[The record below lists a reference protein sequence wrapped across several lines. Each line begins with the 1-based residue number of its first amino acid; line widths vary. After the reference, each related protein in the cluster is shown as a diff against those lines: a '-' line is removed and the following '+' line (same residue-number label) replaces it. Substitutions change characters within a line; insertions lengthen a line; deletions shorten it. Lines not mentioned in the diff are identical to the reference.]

1 MSSVCGAK
9 GLIRPARASCVN
21 HKKNLAIIAGVSIGV
36 WLIGSMLTY
45 PPLARLAGLTV
56 FVLSV
61 GVYSLWATESE

>member
-1 MSSVCGAK
+1 M
-9 GLIRPARASCVN
+9 N